1 MVRALVRSLVRC
13 FSITSPL
20 GRPINRAIQR
30 ILVRCCPIFSKTFS
44 VGADYLPEIASTR
57 VADVF

>member
-1 MVRALVRSLVRC
+1 MGVLVRSLVRC
-13 FSITSPL
+13 FANTSPS

-44 VGADYLPEIASTR
+44 VGADYLPEIVCTG